1 MDQKANV
8 KNNFFRLL
16 TIKLVLV
23 IVAVLSFFTLLGCP
37 KGGEAGTETQKRVE
51 WKIAQTWG
59 PTLPVFNN
67 PAEQIAESVSKMSGG
82 NFTISID
89 HASKHKAPLGVLDFV
104 TSGQY
109 EMAHSA
115 SYYWKGKAPL
125 TLYFTTMPFGMN
137 AVEQYAWF
145 YEGGGMELMEEV
157 YEPLGVLSFPGG
169 NTGVQMGGWF
179 RKKIEKVDDLKG
191 LKMRIPGFAGEVLS
205 ELGANIVNIPPGEL
219 YVALERGTLDA
230 LEWVGPSL
238 DFALGFHKIA
248 QYYYTGWHEPATELQ
263 FLVNRDAFEELPD
276 TYKEMLR
283 VAMRMAAY
291 DMYITSY
298 HESAVNWEKMKKEF
312 PNIQVLT
319 FPEPVMNAIRGAN
332 DKLLKDFSEQDAMAA
347 KIIKSQQDYA
357 KQVRVWTDISEYSYI
372 SSVKE

>member
-1 MDQKANV
+1 MDQKTNT
-8 KNNFFRLL
+8 KNTFFRLL
-16 TIKLVLV
+16 SIRLGLAILVMLSVFALV
-23 IVAVLSFFTLLGCP
+23 ACP
-37 KGGEAGTETQKRVE
+37 KADEAGSETQKRVE

-67 PAEQIAESVSKMSGG
+67 PAKQVAESVAKMSDGK
-82 NFTISID
+82 FTISID
-89 HASKHKAPLGVLDFV
+89 YASKHKAPFGVLDFV

-157 YEPLGVLSFPGG
+157 YEPLGALSFPGG

-179 RKKIEKVDDLKG
+179 KKKIEKPGDFKG

-205 ELGANIVNIPPGEL
+205 ELGANVINISPGEL

-238 DFALGFHKIA
+238 DFSLGFHKVA
-248 QYYYTGWHEPATELQ
+248 KYYYTGWHEPATELQ
-263 FLVNRDAFEELPD
+263 FLVNKKAFEDLPE

-283 VAMRMAAY
+283 VAMRMTAY

-298 HESAVNWEKMKKEF
+298 HESAVNWAKMKKEF
-312 PNIQVLT
+312 PNIEVLT
-319 FPEPVMNAIRGAN
+319 FPEPVLNAISQAN
-332 DKLLKDFSEQDAMAA
+332 DKLLKSFADGDPVAA
-347 KIIKSQQDYA
+347 KIIKSQQDYM
-357 KQVRVWTDISEYSYI
+357 KQVRVWTDISEHAYI
-372 SSVKE
+372 SSVKK